1 MRYSAYLLN
10 MFYDSDLEA
19 IYSGLGTIEKYKKR
33 WFKVTSEK
41 DGMILMTG
49 SAKHGYRK
57 AVLVPE
63 THPMFNGGM
72 FDEGSSYLKDYNIH
86 KIKSKNKLND
96 LMSKAVINA
105 FFRS

>member
-72 FDEGSSYLKDYNIH
+72 FDEGSSYLKGNTIKV
-86 KIKSKNKLND
+86 KIKNKLND
-96 LMSKAVINA
+96 LMSKEVINA
-105 FFRS
+105 FFSS

>member
-57 AVLVPE
+57 IVLVPE

-72 FDEGSSYLKDYNIH
+72 FDKGDSIKV
-86 KIKSKNKLND
+86 KIKNKLND